1 MSISRW
7 IVAVA
12 DSILLAAAVL
22 TLIAAPVVFVA
33 LSAPDN
39 WAPVASPLR
48 LNQRVD
54 QAEATVASC
63 RCTYGDLAA
72 ELPVRW
78 ARRRPDGTP

>member
-12 DSILLAAAVL
+12 DTILLATALL

-33 LSAPDN
+33 LAAPDN
-39 WAPVASPLR
+39 WAPVASPLE
-48 LNQRVD
+48 LHQRVD
-54 QAEATVASC
+54 QPAATAANC
-63 RCTYGDLAA
+63 RCTSSDLDA

-78 ARRRPDGTP
+78 ARRRSDGTP